1 MSWQLV
7 VFDGA
12 LQENF
17 YFDKEQ
23 RSCRLCSAQK
33 ASTHTR
39 VDHADLFADAHRCG
53 YPHYPTYVGKS
64 EAKIESESDIFLQI
78 LSEKIEFQENGSRGI
93 NLAQISN

>member
-39 VDHADLFADAHRCG
+39 VVHADLFADGHRCG
-53 YPHYPTYVGKS
+53 YPYYPTYVGCS
-64 EAKIESESDIFLQI
+64 AIYADNADIDEDIRIRGATPVIHKTQI
-78 LSEKIEFQENGSRGI
+78 KDRGLS
-93 NLAQISN
+93 LA

>member
-64 EAKIESESDIFLQI
+64 EAKIESESDIF
-78 LSEKIEFQENGSRGI
+78 RG
-93 NLAQISN
+93 LY